1 MRSAEICCSQS
12 DTSFYQSVFA
22 EHVTKIRVRF
32 FRSKHTASDSIIEF
46 YVLQGTFQLSR
57 GTHEV
62 EHKHVD
68 DNEDTFED
76 DVPETNVR
84 KFVGVT
90 DIVKIVREKKSVF
103 GFYRG
108 KQVMATRNDSD
119 DVWNSQSRTCKEC
132 EKKHF

>member
-1 MRSAEICCSQS
+1 MWGTRSEHEEGSCSQS

-57 GTHEV
+57 GTHKV

-119 DVWNSQSRTCKEC
+119 DVWNSQS
-132 EKKHF
+132 